1 MDFAIV
7 IITSLFFGIAIF
19 FGRNSMEV
27 DPLTAWIAISGG
39 MLFFWVMSNFKTD
52 KDIDNITDRYKSEID
67 VLKKEKLLQKR
78 EIELLKKSKT
88 KKRKRNK

>member
-7 IITSLFFGIAIF
+7 IITSLFFGIVIF

-88 KKRKRNK
+88 RKKVNER

>member
-1 MDFAIV
+1 MDFGIV
-7 IITSLFFGIAIF
+7 IVTSLFFGIAIF

-27 DPLTAWIAISGG
+27 DPLIAWIAISGG

-78 EIELLKKSKT
+78 EIELLKKN
-88 KKRKRNK
+88 KKNINNKN